1 MQYDN
6 SFLAHDDDDDDVL
19 IVETEEGP
27 SNNADGPEAEN
38 RKRKLEDKEY
48 TGAKRMRSEL
58 PDDKQDDVI
67 ALD

>member
-1 MQYDN
+1 MVLL
-6 SFLAHDDDDDDVL
+6 SFPAHDEDDEDDVL

-27 SNNADGPEAEN
+27 SNNADDTETKN
-38 RKRKLEDKEY
+38 RKRKLDDKEY